1 MAKLIIP
8 PDVIDGFKEIAK
20 FDEIQIN
27 ELANYLDK
35 FKVGTK
41 FEELDKFINS
51 KLHVSNSNTLVKT
64 IISLGELLESED
76 VNYSELAHELR
87 DSIEQSLQEEN
98 VSKLDNLE
106 FNLVKIFENSKN
118 LKLTIK
124 AYNLLL
130 ENSNVYVDGKI
141 ISDIRL
147 IFNDN
152 LTEPNRNGVIIHRLH
167 LTLQNKKDSSEIIL
181 TIDNSDLKKLK
192 DVIDRALL
200 KEDIIKE
207 DYENIHFINN

>member
-8 PDVIDGFKEIAK
+8 PAVIGGFKEIAK
-20 FDEIQIN
+20 LNENQIN
-27 ELANYLDK
+27 ELANYLHT
-35 FKVGTK
+35 FEVGTK

-64 IISLGELLESED
+64 IISFGELLEAED
-76 VNYSELAHELR
+76 VKYSELAHELR
-87 DSIEQSLQEEN
+87 DSAEQSLQEEN
-98 VSKLDNLE
+98 ISNLDALE

-118 LKLTIK
+118 LKLTVK

-130 ENSNVYVDGKI
+130 ENSNVYIDGKI

-152 LTEPNRNGVIIHRLH
+152 LTESNRNGVIIHRLH
-167 LTLQNKKDSSEIIL
+167 LNLQNKKDNNDIIITL
-181 TIDNSDLKKLK
+181 DSSDLKKLK